1 MEKID
6 WEGIV
11 EKLIRWQWT
20 VTAMLVAIGVGI
32 WVVFGR
38 NLPAQLPLFY
48 SRPWGEEQL
57 TGTLFLWWPLLI
69 AVVVAVF
76 ASFTARRLNSEKV
89 LAAILVTAGI
99 ITEVI
104 LLLAVLRI
112 VLIVT

>member
-1 MEKID
+1 VEKID
-6 WEGIV
+6 WAVIV

-20 VTAMLVAIGVGI
+20 VTAMLVAIGMGI
-32 WVVFGR
+32 WAVFR
-38 NLPAQLPLFY
+38 KYLPAQLPLFY

-57 TGTLFLWWPLLI
+57 VSTPGLWWPLLI
-69 AVVVAVF
+69 GVIVAVF
-76 ASFTARRLNSEKV
+76 ATIAARSLNSEKV

-99 ITEVI
+99 ISQVI